1 MKNVHEL
8 EVEVKGKEWETIL
21 DETFKKRVK
30 EVRIDGFR
38 KGKCPKNVYLQ
49 KFGIESL
56 YMDAIDDACQ
66 KSYVKVLEDNKLI
79 PVAEP
84 KMDVKEID
92 KDHVKFSF
100 TIITRPEVK
109 LGEYKKLDVKKDAVK
124 VTKKEIDE
132 EVARMLSRF
141 AEIVVKDNGK
151 VVEGNTAVIDFDGF
165 VDGKPLDGGNG
176 KDYPLEI
183 GSHTFIPGFEEGLVG
198 MKVGETKDLDLTFP
212 KEYTKE
218 LAGKDVKFT
227 VTVKEIKERVL
238 PELNEDFYADLGY
251 EDIKTEEEFRKE
263 VEKALKTRKENEV
276 QEKYVNDVLE
286 AAANNLKVEVNP
298 EIIDEEVHRMM
309 NEFDQR
315 LSMQGVKLDQY
326 LQLTGVSHEDL
337 HKQMAPEA
345 EKRIKERYLLEE
357 VAEKEKLEATDEE
370 ATKRAEELASMYGV
384 EKDEILTH
392 YGMDNIKY
400 DVRMS
405 KAIKIVTGEEK

>member
-1 MKNVHEL
+1 MKNVHEI
-8 EVEVKGKEWETIL
+8 EIEIKGKEWEKIL
-21 DETFKKRVK
+21 DDTFQKRVK

-56 YMDAIDDACQ
+56 YMDAIDVAVQ
-66 KSYVKVLEDNKLI
+66 EAYLKALTDNKLV
-79 PVAEP
+79 PVCEP
-84 KMDVKEID
+84 KMDVKDIS
-92 KDHVKFSF
+92 KDHVKFAF

-109 LGEYKKLDVKKDAVK
+109 LGEYKKLDVKKETVK
-124 VTKKEIDE
+124 VTKKEIEE

-141 AEIVVKDNGK
+141 AEIVVKENGK
-151 VVEGNTAVIDFDGF
+151 VVEGNTAVIDFDGY
-165 VDGKPLDGGNG
+165 VDGKPLEGGNG

-183 GSHTFIPGFEEGLVG
+183 GSGTFIPGFEDGLVG
-198 MKVGETKDLDLTFP
+198 MKVGDTKDLELTFP

-251 EDIKTEEEFRKE
+251 PDIKSEEEFKKE
-263 VEKALKTRKENEV
+263 VEKAIKARKESEAD
-276 QEKYVNDVLE
+276 EKYVNEVLE
-286 AAANNLKVEVNP
+286 AAANNIKVEINP
-298 EIIDEEVHRMM
+298 EIIHDEVHRMM

-315 LSMQGVKLDQY
+315 LSTQGVKLEQY
-326 LQLTGVSHEDL
+326 LQLTGGTKEDFE
-337 HKQMAPEA
+337 KQLEPEA
-345 EKRIKERYLLEE
+345 EKRVKERYLLEE
-357 VAEKEKLEATDEE
+357 VAEKEKIEATDEE
-370 ATKRAEELASMYGV
+370 ATKRAEDLASVYGV

-400 DVRMS
+400 DVKMS
-405 KAIKIVTGEEK
+405 KAIKLITGVEK

>member
-1 MKNVHEL
+1 MKNVHEI
-8 EVEVKGKEWETIL
+8 EIEIKGKEWEKIL
-21 DETFKKRVK
+21 DDTFQKRVK

-56 YMDAIDDACQ
+56 YMDAIDVAVQ
-66 KSYVKVLEDNKLI
+66 EAYLKALTDNKLV
-79 PVAEP
+79 PVCEP
-84 KMDVKEID
+84 KMDVKDIS
-92 KDHVKFSF
+92 KDHVKFAF

-109 LGEYKKLDVKKDAVK
+109 LGEYKKLDVKKEAVK
-124 VTKKEIDE
+124 VTKKEIEE

-141 AEIVVKDNGK
+141 AEIVVKENGK
-151 VVEGNTAVIDFDGF
+151 VVEGNTAVIDFDGY
-165 VDGKPLDGGNG
+165 VDGKPLEGGNG

-183 GSHTFIPGFEEGLVG
+183 GSGTFIPGFEEGLVG
-198 MKVGETKDLDLTFP
+198 MKVGDTKDLELTFP

-251 EDIKTEEEFRKE
+251 PDIKSEEEFKKE
-263 VEKALKTRKENEV
+263 VEKAIKARKESEAD
-276 QEKYVNDVLE
+276 EKYVNEVLE
-286 AAANNLKVEVNP
+286 AAANNIKVEINP
-298 EIIDEEVHRMM
+298 EIIHDEVHRMT

-315 LSMQGVKLDQY
+315 LSTQGVKLEQY
-326 LQLTGVSHEDL
+326 LQLTGTSKEDFE
-337 HKQMAPEA
+337 KQLEPEA
-345 EKRIKERYLLEE
+345 EKRVKERYLLEE
-357 VAEKEKLEATDEE
+357 VAEKEKIEATDEE
-370 ATKRAEELASMYGV
+370 ATKRAEDLASVYGV

-400 DVRMS
+400 DVKMS
-405 KAIKIVTGEEK
+405 KAIKLITGVEK

>member
-1 MKNVHEL
+1 MKNVHEI
-8 EVEVKGKEWETIL
+8 EIEIKGKEWEKIL
-21 DETFKKRVK
+21 DDTFQKRVK

-56 YMDAIDDACQ
+56 YMDAIDVAVQ
-66 KSYVKVLEDNKLI
+66 EAYLKALTDNKLV
-79 PVAEP
+79 PVCEP
-84 KMDVKEID
+84 KMDVKDIS
-92 KDHVKFSF
+92 KDHVKFAF

-109 LGEYKKLDVKKDAVK
+109 LGEYKKLDVKKETVK
-124 VTKKEIDE
+124 VTKKEIEE

-141 AEIVVKDNGK
+141 AEIVVKENGK
-151 VVEGNTAVIDFDGF
+151 VVEGNTAVIDFDGY
-165 VDGKPLDGGNG
+165 VDGKPLEGGNG

-183 GSHTFIPGFEEGLVG
+183 GSGTFIPGFEDGLVG
-198 MKVGETKDLDLTFP
+198 MKVGDTKDLELTFP

-251 EDIKTEEEFRKE
+251 PDIKSEEEFKKE
-263 VEKALKTRKENEV
+263 VEKAIKARKESEAD
-276 QEKYVNDVLE
+276 EKYVNEVLE
-286 AAANNLKVEVNP
+286 AAANNIKVEINP
-298 EIIDEEVHRMM
+298 EIIHDEVHRMT

-315 LSMQGVKLDQY
+315 LSTQGVKLEQY
-326 LQLTGVSHEDL
+326 LQLTGTSKEDFE
-337 HKQMAPEA
+337 KQLEPEA
-345 EKRIKERYLLEE
+345 EKRVKERYLLEE
-357 VAEKEKLEATDEE
+357 VADKEKIEATDEE
-370 ATKRAEELASMYGV
+370 ATKRAEDLASVYGV

-400 DVRMS
+400 DVKMS
-405 KAIKIVTGEEK
+405 KAIKLITGVEK